1 MRSLSSPSHPARSPS
16 TPPILDHTHLNTLAV
31 PLDTI
36 STISSGSSQ
45 YHSAHSR
52 TPSIGTTP
60 IDELSDNGGESKEE
74 KVDEEGETLHI
85 VSDGTALTRK
95 SRSPPKTLALS
106 SPCKIRVEDTCT
118 LQSSVMSHISTVL
131 LSENETDVISS
142 AQVLCELVS
151 QFVLSLQGQQ
161 KVNLSEDEFTN
172 DPLMQKVIKFYNF
185 ILFTI

>member
-1 MRSLSSPSHPARSPS
+1 M
-16 TPPILDHTHLNTLAV
+16 NTLAV

-36 STISSGSSQ
+36 STVSSGSSQ

-52 TPSIGTTP
+52 TPSIGTAAV
-60 IDELSDNGGESKEE
+60 DEPSDNGEESKEE
-74 KVDEEGETLHI
+74 RAEEEGETLNI
-85 VSDGTALTRK
+85 VPDDTALTRK

-106 SPCKIRVEDTCT
+106 GPSKIRVKDTCT

-161 KVNLSEDEFTN
+161 KVSLSEDEFTN
-172 DPLMQKVIKFYNF
+172 DPLMQKV
-185 ILFTI
+185 L